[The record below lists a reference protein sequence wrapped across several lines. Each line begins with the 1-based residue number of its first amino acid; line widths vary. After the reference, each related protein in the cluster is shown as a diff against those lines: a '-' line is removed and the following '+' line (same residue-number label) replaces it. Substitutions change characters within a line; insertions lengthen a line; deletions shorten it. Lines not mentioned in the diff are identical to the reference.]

1 MKLYVF
7 KEPDPDKNTL
17 TDSLKDGRFSNTTPS
32 AIPGP
37 CVPLIRH
44 TVREQIET
52 IMENTT
58 EHKLAKPDKSLADY
72 IYCFSA
78 LQNLSDIHQGVIIP
92 NGRIDLAFF
101 KTADNQF
108 RISLIGLETRPKLLP
123 KQAISK
129 FFAVSFNPLAV
140 EYILNDSIAGILNN
154 GRILPDNFWDFGV
167 GDLDDFDT
175 FCKKVS
181 QTIQSILPNEI
192 DDRKRRLFELIFASN
207 GQITVKELS
216 EKVFWS
222 SRQMNQYFNQQFGL
236 SLKAYC
242 NILRFQASL
251 SQIKEGKLFP
261 QLNFY
266 DQSHFIKEIKKY
278 SGASPKELY
287 KNKNSRFLQFSVIN
301 TK

>member
-1 MKLYVF
+1 MDNV
-7 KEPDPDKNTL
+7 
-17 TDSLKDGRFSNTTPS
+17 
-32 AIPGP
+32 
-37 CVPLIRH
+37 
-44 TVREQIET
+44 
-52 IMENTT
+52 T

-78 LQNLSDIHQGVIIP
+78 LQNLSDINQGVIIP
-92 NGRIDLAFF
+92 NGRIDLAFS
-101 KTADNQF
+101 KTTDNQF
-108 RISLIGLETRPKLLP
+108 RISLIGLEIKPKLLP

-140 EYILNDSIAGILNN
+140 EYILNHSIADLLNN
-154 GRILPDNFWDFGV
+154 GRILSDNFWDFSV
-167 GDLDDFDT
+167 NDLTDFDT
-175 FCKKVS
+175 FCKKIS
-181 QTIQSILPNEI
+181 QRIQSFLPKEI
-192 DDRKRRLFELIFASN
+192 DDRKRKLFALIFATN
-207 GQITVKELS
+207 GEISVKELS

-242 NILRFQASL
+242 NIIRFQASL
-251 SQIKEGKLFP
+251 SQIKEGELFP

-266 DQSHFIKEIKKY
+266 DQSHFIKEIKKH

-287 KNKNSRFLQFSVIN
+287 KNQNSRFLQFSVID